1 LEISQVFV
9 GATVSSLVKFYAFL
23 YLLFDGLLGTAIGRV
38 EGLVAAEGAAS
49 HADFSIP
56 VGTAEVGV
64 DADLLHPSAELLRKI
79 AAVTVETAF
88 VAPGIGHG
96 SE

>member
-1 LEISQVFV
+1 MELN
-9 GATVSSLVKFYAFL
+9 AFL
-23 YLLFDGLLGTAIGRV
+23 NLLLDGLLGPTIRWVESFIAAKGTASR
-38 EGLVAAEGAAS
+38 
-49 HADFSIP
+49 ADFPIP
-56 VGTAEVGV
+56 VGTAEARV
-64 DADLLHPSAELLRKI
+64 DADLLHPPAELLRKI